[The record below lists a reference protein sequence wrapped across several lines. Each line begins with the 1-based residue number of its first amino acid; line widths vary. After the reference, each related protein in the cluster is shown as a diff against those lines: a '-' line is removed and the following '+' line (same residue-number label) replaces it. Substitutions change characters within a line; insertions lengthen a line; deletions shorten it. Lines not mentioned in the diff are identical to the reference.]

1 MLKYTGIFQGEIV
14 EDKIVQAKQLAKEL
28 GIDLPKSLVISKVSR
43 GKDKFGQAKEP
54 ASVNCP
60 TLVSG
65 THEGESFFLRYYTRE
80 VRKGKD
86 DFSYL
91 PKSLNVR
98 QTKTIDAEKEADVAL
113 FLYLH
118 KMCKSGINDG
128 RSPKLVIVDKAA
140 EAKSK
145 MAAQKALNEMK
156 KSILQEEDGE
166 KIMRI
171 ARGFE
176 FNGYRIPTTE
186 ISDVDTAKL
195 ALLTASERYPAQ
207 IARAMTDDA
216 TTVRGIAGLA
226 IDRGTVY
233 LTTQGWSFTDGQ
245 RVCDVKQGQDPESAL
260 IEFLSHN
267 ENLASFLN
275 KIYQAEVRKIN
286 VEIKPENLATREKAE
301 PVDVTVD
308 SVGLLDMALE
318 KGVVQHE
325 PSTGKAYIL
334 REGVRQSIPLATGV
348 NTLDDLREKAKGFA
362 PQVIGRL
369 KSVLNQ

>member
-14 EDKIVQAKQLAKEL
+14 EDRMVQAKQLAKEL
-28 GIDLPKSLVISKVSR
+28 GIELPKTLVVSKIGR

-60 TLVSG
+60 TFISG

-80 VRKGKD
+80 IRKGKD

-118 KMCKSGINDG
+118 KMCKSGTNDG

-195 ALLTASERYPAQ
+195 ALLTASERYPSQ

-233 LTTQGWSFTDGQ
+233 LTTQGWSFTDGV

-260 IEFLSHN
+260 IEHLSYN
-267 ENLASFLN
+267 ENLAGFLN
-275 KIYQAEVRKIN
+275 KLYQAEVRSIK
-286 VEIKPENLATREKAE
+286 VDIKPENLASRAKPE

-308 SVGLLDMALE
+308 SVELLSMLLE
-318 KGVVQHE
+318 KGIVQHE
-325 PSTGKAYIL
+325 ASTGKAYIVK
-334 REGVRQSIPLATGV
+334 EGVRQSIPIATGV
-348 NTLDDLREKAKGFA
+348 NTLDDLMEKARSFS
-362 PQVIGRL
+362 PQIIGRL
-369 KSVLNQ
+369 KNTL